1 MLLSGLEVRLH
12 LGEGSQVGTGEQ
24 SCPGLLLGCQEGLL
38 ILGGDLALPVLSMCM
53 TGDACKRAELRVSTD
68 GRLTRRSLPT
78 RAHLSGSQAGSGR
91 RKPGSGAAN
100 YTERSQD
107 GGLGGQVHRQ
117 LGGEQARSP
126 VRPGGPGD
134 ASMVLVGLLQT
145 HGSSRRQPARLL
157 PSVKGLLRCSCS
169 N

>member
-1 MLLSGLEVRLH
+1 MLLSGRDR
-12 LGEGSQVGTGEQ
+12 GEAP
-24 SCPGLLLGCQEGLL
+24 PGRRKPGGDRRVVLPRPLAGLL
-38 ILGGDLALPVLSMCM
+38 ISGADLDLPVFSMCVA
-53 TGDACKRAELRVSTD
+53 GDACKRAELRVSTD

-78 RAHLSGSQAGSGR
+78 RAHLSGSQDGSGR

-117 LGGEQARSP
+117 LWGEQVWSP
-126 VRPGGPGD
+126 VRHRGPGN
-134 ASMVLVGLLQT
+134 ASMMLVGLLQA
-145 HGSSRRQPARLL
+145 HGSSKTQPAWLL
-157 PSVKGLLRCSCS
+157 PSVKGLPRCSCS